1 MRFRPSFPTPG
12 RLVLL
17 AVFFLASA
25 GGLGAAGLFDNFSLR
40 VSPGGMFNL
49 GGSYTDARKFRD
61 IVDLGGG
68 LNVGLRY
75 ELGKNVY
82 LDAAC
87 GYTIMSVKS
96 GQKPY
101 AFRHDN
107 SYFSLASATLNA
119 SLFLKSGYAI
129 EPYFTFGGGLYP
141 WAFRSGLL
149 GGKTWPAPSKPQTGL
164 RDSCPGLN
172 FGLGLEANVLV
183 HLSAVFEIRYTYL
196 FSRNVAR
203 FGSDDLTQT
212 DFLGINLG
220 VIYYFKR
227 K

>member
-17 AVFFLASA
+17 AMIFLASTN
-25 GGLGAAGLFDNFSLR
+25 GLGAAGLFDNFSFR

-49 GGSYTDARKFRD
+49 GGSYTDTSKFRD

-68 LNVGLRY
+68 LNIGLRY
-75 ELGKNVY
+75 QVSKNVY

-96 GQKPY
+96 AQKPF
-101 AFRHDN
+101 AFRHSS
-107 SYFSLASATLNA
+107 SYFDMASATLNA
-119 SLFLKSGYAI
+119 ALYLKSGYAM
-129 EPYFTFGGGLYP
+129 EPYLTLGGGLYP
-141 WAFRSGLL
+141 WSFRSGMF
-149 GGKTWPAPSKPQTGL
+149 GGKTWPAPSKPQAGL
-164 RDSCPGLN
+164 RDTSLGLN
-172 FGLGLEANVLV
+172 FGLGVEANVLI
-183 HLSAVFEIRYTYL
+183 HLTAVFEIRYTYL

-203 FGSDDLTQT
+203 FGTDDFTQT